1 MPPAAAAGPTV
12 RLIPA
17 TPEVVDE
24 VVRTI
29 LTNGDEVV
37 RSVITSPQRKKGQQQ
52 EVKLVVEE
60 EVVSPGRSSRTP
72 LISRSNT
79 ATSDTVESVGSG
91 VTAVSSMEFGRAPS
105 ARSVGGWR
113 PRALAGLRRSNSDK
127 VPARKRSIKMIK
139 KGSTVKRSATGAVK
153 HSPSVRSA
161 DLEASPCGSSHLEAR
176 STRSARSSF
185 YRVIDRL
192 RQLGR
197 RTSSTSSAS
206 GQVDFLDS
214 LTKISDSRIVENWL
228 LSLDEESAAPV
239 EEMLESSMLSV
250 EETPREEG
258 ITPTNELVEQEEKVA
273 GAKPDQRMLFQ
284 LPSSE
289 EDESAEECERRRR
302 PSSAPPRPPGFGR
315 QMSECS
321 EYTTDTHDTGETA
334 QVTARNTITNTN
346 ASFTSVGDV
355 IRKGAGQEAQ
365 YSPCTEEVEAAD
377 LEVAA
382 INLER
387 LELESLVTS
396 RSSET
401 TVYTSSSVRE
411 EGRRRGRRGSGGS
424 DGQGSQ
430 GPS

>member
-1 MPPAAAAGPTV
+1 
-12 RLIPA
+12 
-17 TPEVVDE
+17 
-24 VVRTI
+24 
-29 LTNGDEVV
+29 
-37 RSVITSPQRKKGQQQ
+37 
-52 EVKLVVEE
+52 
-60 EVVSPGRSSRTP
+60 
-72 LISRSNT
+72 
-79 ATSDTVESVGSG
+79 
-91 VTAVSSMEFGRAPS
+91 
-105 ARSVGGWR
+105 
-113 PRALAGLRRSNSDK
+113 
-127 VPARKRSIKMIK
+127 MIK
-139 KGSTVKRSATGAVK
+139 KGSTMKRPVTGGVK

-161 DLEASPCGSSHLEAR
+161 ELEASPRGSSHLEAR
-176 STRSARSSF
+176 SSRSARSSF

-197 RTSSTSSAS
+197 RTSSTSTSS

-214 LTKISDSRIVENWL
+214 LTKMSDSRIVENWL
-228 LSLDEESAAPV
+228 LSLDEDSAAPV
-239 EEMLESSMLSV
+239 EEVVESSMLRV

-258 ITPTNELVEQEEKVA
+258 ITPTNELVAMVELEEESA
-273 GAKPDQRMLFQ
+273 GAKLEQRMLFQ

-289 EDESAEECERRRR
+289 EEESAEEEERRRR

-355 IRKGAGQEAQ
+355 IRKGVGQEPQ
-365 YSPCTEEVEAAD
+365 YCPCTDEVRAAD

-387 LELESLVTS
+387 LELESMVTS

-401 TVYTSSSVRE
+401 TVHTGSSVRE

-424 DGQGSQ
+424 EGQGSE
-430 GPS
+430 GVLVAPSGWRPTAQL